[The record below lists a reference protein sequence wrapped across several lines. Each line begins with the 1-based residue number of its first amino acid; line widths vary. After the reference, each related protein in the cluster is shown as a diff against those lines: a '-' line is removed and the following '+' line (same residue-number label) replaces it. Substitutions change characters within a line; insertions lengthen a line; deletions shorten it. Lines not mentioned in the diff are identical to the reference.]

1 MHRHNLILNVD
12 SYKTSHFLQY
22 PPGAEYVS
30 SYIECRGGEFP
41 EAVFFGL
48 QAFIKQYLLTP
59 INGADI
65 DEAEQTLHAHGLPCH
80 RAGWEH
86 ILQEHGGLLPLE
98 ISAVPEGTVV
108 PLHNV
113 MLQIVNTCPSCFWLT
128 SYIETALVRAIWYP
142 MTVATQSREIKKII
156 ARYLKETADSL
167 DLLPFKLHDFGG
179 RGASSLE
186 TAELGGMAHL
196 VNFQG
201 TDTVSGLVAARR
213 YYGAEMAGYSIPAAE
228 HSTMTAWG
236 KEREADAYANM
247 LDQFAGPDKLVA
259 VVSDSYDIWNAIEN
273 IWGGVL
279 KDRVINN
286 GGTLVIR
293 PNSGDPVYIVTE
305 SLERLMRIF
314 GSRVNSKGYRMLP
327 DFIRIIQGDGISRY
341 SIPKILQA
349 MKERKQSAD
358 NVTFGMG
365 GALLQKLD
373 RDILSFAMKASAIRI
388 DGHWHDVYKNPV
400 TGPEKKSKRGRLA
413 LVRDKAGTFSTVTL
427 EKLGERENLLV
438 PIYRDGR
445 LLLETS
451 FDQVRQRAELADL
464 K

>member
-1 MHRHNLILNVD
+1 MAPHNLILNVD
-12 SYKTSHFLQY
+12 SYKASHYLQY
-22 PPGAEYVS
+22 PPGSEYVS

-41 EAVFFGL
+41 EVVFFGL
-48 QAFIKQYLLTP
+48 QAFIKQYLRSP
-59 INGADI
+59 VSVADI
-65 DEAEQTLHAHGLPCH
+65 DEAEAMLHAHGLPCH

-86 ILQEHGGLLPLE
+86 IAGGHGGLLPLE
-98 ISAVPEGTVV
+98 ISAVAEGMVV

-113 MLQIVNTCPSCFWLT
+113 MAQVVNTCPACFWLT
-128 SYIETALVRAIWYP
+128 SYIETALVRALWYP

-156 ARYLKETADSL
+156 AGYLQETADSL
-167 DLLPFKLHDFGG
+167 EGLPLKLHDFGA

-213 YYGAEMAGYSIPAAE
+213 YYGANMAGYSIPAAE

-236 KEREADAYANM
+236 REREADAYANM
-247 LDQFAGPDKLVA
+247 LDQFAGPGKLVA

-279 KDRVINN
+279 RQRVIDN
-286 GGTLVIR
+286 GGTLVVR
-293 PNSGDPVYIVTE
+293 PDSGDPVTVVTQ

-314 GSRVNSKGYRMLP
+314 GSTVNSKGYHLLP
-327 DFIRIIQGDGISRY
+327 DFIRVIQGDGISRH
-341 SIPKILQA
+341 SIPRILQA
-349 MKERKQSAD
+349 MKERGQSAD
-358 NVTFGMG
+358 NITFGMG
-365 GALLQKLD
+365 GELLQKVD
-373 RDILSFAMKASAIRI
+373 RDLLSFAMKASAIRI
-388 DGHWHDVYKNPV
+388 DGQWHDIYKNPV

-413 LVRDKAGTFSTVTL
+413 LVENPAGEMETVPM
-427 EKLGERENLLV
+427 EMLGDREDLLRPV
-438 PIYRDGR
+438 YRDGQ

-451 FDQVRQRAELADL
+451 FDEVRRRAEI
-464 K
+464 